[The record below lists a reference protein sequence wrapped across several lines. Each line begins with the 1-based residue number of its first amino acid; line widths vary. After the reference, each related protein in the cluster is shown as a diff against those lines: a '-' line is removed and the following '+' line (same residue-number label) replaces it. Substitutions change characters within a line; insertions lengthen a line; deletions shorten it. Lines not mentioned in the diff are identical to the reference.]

1 MAPGA
6 RPKDIGSNPTSHN
19 DIEEQPAPVERYR
32 PTSNCRRKP
41 IAIYEGPARDCP
53 VELMVTVPL
62 VQPGSLKE
70 GWDDPKKSKICQ
82 VPAKSAVEKIA
93 SASTGKAKSM
103 QITKIHN

>member
-1 MAPGA
+1 VEVIPLAVVT
-6 RPKDIGSNPTSHN
+6 PKNNPLLSKDT
-19 DIEEQPAPVERYR
+19 DPPVTAAENPSLSTRV
-32 PTSNCRRKP
+32 P
-41 IAIYEGPARDCP
+41 P
-53 VELMVTVPL
+53 VTVPLELMVTVPL

-93 SASTGKAKSM
+93 SASTGKAKSI